1 MNFNDLQPLR
11 PAARQDGS
19 VSLRSKSSDK
29 YLAAEHP
36 SWGVAT
42 ADREEIDD
50 WEKFNVTTV
59 HGWDT
64 VTWRCRM
71 MSGWNKA
78 QDPGLPAA

>member
-1 MNFNDLQPLR
+1 M
-11 PAARQDGS
+11 
-19 VSLRSKSSDK
+19 SLRSKSSDK

-50 WEKFNVTTV
+50 WEKFNVSTV

-64 VTWRCRM
+64 ATRQIDVEVRALGFQGDFPW
-71 MSGWNKA
+71 
-78 QDPGLPAA
+78 D